1 MLASGEVSIDA
12 LSAGAATGITKSPI
26 LLLDKKTINTGA
38 IKLIKDNS
46 KDGVYILGGAS
57 TINLMK

>member
-38 IKLIKDNS
+38 IS
-46 KDGVYILGGAS
+46 
-57 TINLMK
+57 LMNIEDRKSVV